1 MELRDSMTSRSL
13 PYLLSQ
19 NSSLDTKTRPMW
31 TCQRILAVTSPCSQ
45 TQCDPGQ
52 MAPGLGPCLALD
64 LSAQNRPH
72 REPGKMQPPQL
83 ESQHSTLPILTL
95 PSEALAGACLQTT
108 HCQPA
113 QQLRSQ
119 LPGSAHPRHPALEH
133 LHPSPLGEE
142 PLHPAWEGGSPRC
155 KVQGNNPWHPSSPTV
170 LPSCT
175 LHVEYGQLEAVQG
188 SSVQTLPRRA
198 LQLHFLS
205 ESLCRAHMP
214 RAEGY
219 PASRWLSLMP
229 WCSGG

>member
-19 NSSLDTKTRPMW
+19 NFSSLDTKTRPMW
-31 TCQRILAVTSPCSQ
+31 TCQRILAVTSPCSCSW

-64 LSAQNRPH
+64 LSAQSRPH

-95 PSEALAGACLQTT
+95 PSEALAGPCLQTR

-142 PLHPAWEGGSPRC
+142 PLHQVWEGGGPRC
-155 KVQGNNPWHPSSPTV
+155 KVQGN
-170 LPSCT
+170 T
-175 LHVEYGQLEAVQG
+175 LG
-188 SSVQTLPRRA
+188 TLPA
-198 LQLHFLS
+198 LVAHCMLNMGSWRLCKTVVCRPCQDGHCSSTSSAHHCALS
-205 ESLCRAHMP
+205 RS
-214 RAEGY
+214 
-219 PASRWLSLMP
+219 
-229 WCSGG
+229 